1 MQDFD
6 DYFFNMP
13 GRVVEFFPETQTATI
28 RICVERI
35 YSTAD
40 EAGAQKIRGLL
51 EDVPVHVLSGGGWSL
66 TMPIAAGDT
75 CIIFFSQVGYD
86 HWLFNDADS
95 AGTHGGQPMYWTS
108 RKFDLQDGY
117 ALVGLNTLPRA
128 IQGYS
133 ATAAQWR
140 NTDSTQVISLN
151 SDKSIDI
158 TSDTLVKVTAPNVE
172 VVAST
177 EVIITSPKTTFSG
190 EIVVQGSASVVGNIT
205 SDANIEAGG
214 EMVATGEVTGNGKKL
229 STHTHAINSGSSAP
243 GPTGAPS

>member
-40 EAGAQKIRGLL
+40 EAGAQKVRGLL
-51 EDVPVHVLSGGGWSL
+51 EGVPVHVLSGGGWSL
-66 TMPIAAGDT
+66 TMPIAVGDT

-86 HWLFNDADS
+86 HWLFNDADD

-108 RKFDLQDGY
+108 RRFDIQDGY
-117 ALVGLNTLPRA
+117 ALVGLNTIPRA
-128 IQGYS
+128 IQNYS
-133 ATAAQWR
+133 VENAQWR

-151 SDKSIDI
+151 ADGSIVISSDTKVIVNTVNAEVNAQEGIKLLSGGNIDI
-158 TSDTLVKVTAPNVE
+158 SAVGAVNIL
-172 VVAST
+172 
-177 EVIITSPKTTFSG
+177 G
-190 EIVVQGSASVVGNIT
+190 ASVNI
-205 SDANIEAGG
+205 
-214 EMVATGEVTGNGKKL
+214 
-229 STHTHAINSGSSAP
+229 AP
-243 GPTGAPS
+243 